1 MHILSAA
8 SPVEIEAQA
17 DGFALPAPARAA
29 ALALFHDL
37 TSREEL
43 KAMTLPSATG
53 KRHDG
58 ADWPIHRFLFAT
70 TAELAS
76 VLDALRQRPDVAEI
90 GSKDALEDLAAR
102 TLLLTGS
109 QGEFSGVLLAGADP
123 ERLAEVMAELQMPSS
138 TIAP

>member
-17 DGFALPAPARAA
+17 DSLGLPAPARAA

-43 KAMTLPSATG
+43 EAMTLPSATG

-58 ADWPIHRFLFAT
+58 AEWPTHRFLFAT

-76 VLDALRQRPDVAEI
+76 VLDALCRRPDVAEI
-90 GSKDALEDLAAR
+90 GSGDVEDVGRR
-102 TLLLTGS
+102 TLLLTSS
-109 QGEFSGVLLAGADP
+109 QGGFSGVLLAGADP
-123 ERLAEVMAELQMPSS
+123 ERLAEVMAEVQTSS
-138 TIAP
+138 SSIAP

>member
-1 MHILSAA
+1 MRILSAA

-17 DGFALPAPARAA
+17 DSFALPAPARAA

-43 KAMTLPSATG
+43 EAMKLPSATG
-53 KRHDG
+53 ERHDG
-58 ADWPIHRFLFAT
+58 TDWPTHRFLFAA
-70 TAELAS
+70 TADLAS
-76 VLDALRQRPDVAEI
+76 VIEALRRRPDVAEI
-90 GSKDALEDLAAR
+90 GSKAVEDAGPR

-123 ERLAEVMAELQMPSS
+123 GRLADLMAGLKLPSS

>member
-1 MHILSAA
+1 MRILSAA

-17 DGFALPAPARAA
+17 DSFALPAPARAA

-43 KAMTLPSATG
+43 EAMKLPSATG

-58 ADWPIHRFLFAT
+58 ADWPTHRFLFAT

-90 GSKDALEDLAAR
+90 GSEDVEDVGLR
-102 TLLLTGS
+102 ILLLTGS
-109 QGEFSGVLLAGADP
+109 QGEFTGVLLAGTDP
-123 ERLAEVMAELQMPSS
+123 ERLAEVIAGPKRSSS
-138 TIAP
+138 TIAL

>member
-1 MHILSAA
+1 MRILSAA

-17 DGFALPAPARAA
+17 DSLALPAPARAA

-37 TSREEL
+37 TSQEEL
-43 KAMTLPSATG
+43 EAMKLPSATG

-58 ADWPIHRFLFAT
+58 TDWPTHRFLFAA
-70 TAELAS
+70 TAELVT
-76 VLDALRQRPDVAEI
+76 VLDALRRRPDVAEI
-90 GSKDALEDLAAR
+90 GSEDVENVGAR
-102 TLLLTGS
+102 TLLLTRS

-123 ERLAEVMAELQMPSS
+123 ERLVEVMAELKMSSS